1 MGGGAVKKMAP
12 VVKRTVEPDGKVIK
26 SYSRRTYWECKAGT
40 TTTQTQ
46 LSFCV
51 RRGEVRPEV
60 TPEVTTEIEVDTAG
74 GQAQMFK
81 NL

>member
-1 MGGGAVKKMAP
+1 MKKVAP
-12 VVKRTVEPDGKVIK
+12 VVKRTVGPDGNVVK

-51 RRGEVRPEV
+51 RREEV

-74 GQAQMFK
+74 GQAQMF
-81 NL
+81 